1 MAYDW
6 NKITRDA
13 ENARDLMTSD
23 FQKGWKEF
31 SNLFSQYGKDGMLY
45 YQRGKGLEHHKLYR
59 AAIEDYKSA
68 EHLFPKREFKNLA
81 QIAYLKLES
90 QLQRNQTQKLET
102 QNPSPESSFS
112 DPVPDDPFWDRSQM
126 NVIYKPKGSRLLV
139 NAGPGQGKTAVACAR
154 IAYLIDKENVSPSCI
169 WLISFTRTAV
179 REMQSR
185 ISTYL
190 KNRFD
195 IDSIRIE
202 TIDSLAWKLHSG
214 FNNQARI
221 ISYDDNI
228 KSLLE
233 LMESDKDIADYLENN
248 IEHLVIDEGQDIVG
262 LRMKLLDRIIALLS
276 PESGVTIFHDPAQ
289 AIYGF
294 SVDEDP
300 ETVNGPTKKISL
312 PEKLKSYKGSSFREF
327 HLEKIYRTSSPSLL
341 RIFSETR
348 KKLLDPQSDPNL
360 KLENVLSE
368 IMKNAE
374 GSIPEHENSENPL
387 NKDTFIL
394 FRRRAEVLL
403 KSSFMFSRNQPHRI
417 RISGLPVRIVPWIG
431 ICLSGFSGKVI
442 NKRTFLDL
450 WRAGGLNE
458 IPGIPE
464 SEKAWQDLVRAA
476 GKNDSLIDLDVLTRI
491 LSTPKPPSEFCI
503 PDTGEY
509 GPIIGTIHACK
520 GRETEEVH
528 LMIPVSFPK
537 GSEAEIDE
545 EARIL
550 YVGATRGRK
559 SLFIGKG
566 YNHISSCINKSNRVY
581 SIKKNIK
588 EAQVMIGCERDL
600 LPSGLAGKGPENFLT
615 PESVSESQNF
625 LRSIHGRILEACA
638 ITDHS
643 VPNYPFRLF
652 IEGKHRAT
660 LSGSVNEDLFT
671 IGNQI
676 LPARLRPPD
685 AIKHLWI
692 NGIQTIVITDSPER
706 DRLHPPWNRTGILL
720 APILFG
726 YTKVYFPFRRH

>member
-312 PEKLKSYKGSSFREF
+312 L
-327 HLEKIYRTSSPSLL
+327 
-341 RIFSETR
+341 
-348 KKLLDPQSDPNL
+348 
-360 KLENVLSE
+360 
-368 IMKNAE
+368 
-374 GSIPEHENSENPL
+374 
-387 NKDTFIL
+387 
-394 FRRRAEVLL
+394 
-403 KSSFMFSRNQPHRI
+403 
-417 RISGLPVRIVPWIG
+417 
-431 ICLSGFSGKVI
+431 
-442 NKRTFLDL
+442 
-450 WRAGGLNE
+450 
-458 IPGIPE
+458 
-464 SEKAWQDLVRAA
+464 
-476 GKNDSLIDLDVLTRI
+476 
-491 LSTPKPPSEFCI
+491 
-503 PDTGEY
+503 
-509 GPIIGTIHACK
+509 
-520 GRETEEVH
+520 
-528 LMIPVSFPK
+528 
-537 GSEAEIDE
+537 
-545 EARIL
+545 
-550 YVGATRGRK
+550 
-559 SLFIGKG
+559 
-566 YNHISSCINKSNRVY
+566 
-581 SIKKNIK
+581 
-588 EAQVMIGCERDL
+588 
-600 LPSGLAGKGPENFLT
+600 
-615 PESVSESQNF
+615 
-625 LRSIHGRILEACA
+625 
-638 ITDHS
+638 
-643 VPNYPFRLF
+643 
-652 IEGKHRAT
+652 
-660 LSGSVNEDLFT
+660 
-671 IGNQI
+671 
-676 LPARLRPPD
+676 
-685 AIKHLWI
+685 
-692 NGIQTIVITDSPER
+692 
-706 DRLHPPWNRTGILL
+706 
-720 APILFG
+720 
-726 YTKVYFPFRRH
+726 